1 MPRTAR
7 GAVTLAEE
15 GPRSPRHRRL
25 AILLVVLVAGVVVVA
40 GWLGVNHLVRAV
52 SGEQCR
58 VVASGS
64 AFDWAPDQASNSA
77 AITAIAVQREMP
89 PRAASIAI
97 ATAMQE
103 SKVRNVRFGD
113 RDSLGLF
120 QQRPSQG
127 WGTAEQILDPEY
139 STNKF
144 YDELVEVEGYTE
156 MEIADAAQAVQ
167 RSADGGAYAQ
177 HEGKA
182 RATASVLSGQT
193 PSGIGCALRD
203 PGQAGDAEAVAALLE
218 KDFGLGSTVDGSTV
232 SLSTATE
239 DLAWAVGSWAVARA
253 TDTGVVQ
260 VTVGDEQWT
269 RSMDQD
275 ALGFTPLDQ
284 GEGTGSPTA
293 VEILVG

>member
-15 GPRSPRHRRL
+15 GPRSPSHRRL
-25 AILLVVLVAGVVVVA
+25 VILLVVLVAGVVAVA
-40 GWLGVNHLVRAV
+40 GWLGVSHLVRAV
-52 SGEQCR
+52 ASEQCR
-58 VVASGS
+58 VVAGGG
-64 AFDWAPDQASNSA
+64 AYDWAPDQASNSA
-77 AITAIAVQREMP
+77 AITAIAVQRGLP

-139 STNKF
+139 STNRF
-144 YDELVEVEGYTE
+144 YDELVKVDGYAD
-156 MEIADAAQAVQ
+156 MEIAVAAQAVQ

-177 HEGKA
+177 HAGKA

-193 PSGIGCALRD
+193 HAGIGCALRD
-203 PGQAGDAEAVAALLE
+203 PEQPGDAEAVAALLT
-218 KDFGLGSTVDGSTV
+218 KDFGLEGGVDGTALSV
-232 SLSTATE
+232 SPGSE

-260 VTVGDEQWT
+260 VTVGDQQWN
-269 RSMDQD
+269 RSMEEE
-275 ALGFTPLDQ
+275 ALGFTTLSEGD
-284 GEGTGSPTA
+284 GTGSPTT
-293 VEILVG
+293 VEIRVG

>member
-15 GPRSPRHRRL
+15 GPRSPRHRRG
-25 AILLVVLVAGVVVVA
+25 AILLVVLVAGVVAVA
-40 GWLGVNHLVRAV
+40 GWLGARHLVRAV
-52 SGEQCR
+52 TVEQCR
-58 VVASGS
+58 VVAAGS
-64 AFDWAPDQASNSA
+64 AFDWAPDQTSNSA
-77 AITAIAVQREMP
+77 AITAIAVQRELP

-127 WGTAEQILDPEY
+127 WGSAEQILDPEY

-144 YDELVEVEGYTE
+144 YDELVKIEGYAD
-156 MEIADAAQAVQ
+156 MDIAEAAQAVQ

-177 HEGKA
+177 HVQKA

-193 PSGIGCALRD
+193 HAGIGCALRE
-203 PGQAGDAEAVAALLE
+203 PGEAGDADAVAALLA
-218 KDFGLGSTVDGSTV
+218 KDFGLDSGVDGRTV
-232 SLSTATE
+232 SLGAATE
-239 DLAWAVGSWAVARA
+239 DLAWSVGSWAVARA
-253 TDTGVVQ
+253 TDTGVVE
-260 VTVGDEQWT
+260 VTVGDHRWT
-269 RSMDQD
+269 RSMDEE
-275 ALGFTPLDQ
+275 AFGFTPLSA
-284 GEGTGSPTA
+284 GEGTGSPTS
-293 VEILVG
+293 VVIRVG